1 MRPLTLLLR
10 TLFGLAFSVIGLNGA
25 LMSCDMAFMPQPE
38 DLPAPAVAFFQ
49 AMSDTRYMLPLI
61 GSTQLAAGL
70 MLLSGLWAP
79 LGLALLAPVVVNIV
93 LYHHFVDP
101 NGLGVAYA
109 VLALELFL
117 AWAYGP
123 AFRGVLDPRAG
134 LRWGKGGAGVK

>member
-1 MRPLTLLLR
+1 MRMLTLLLR
-10 TLFGLAFSVIGLNGA
+10 TLFGLAFTVIGLNGV
-25 LMSCDMAFMPQPE
+25 LMACDMAFMPQPA
-38 DLPAPAVAFFQ
+38 DLPAPAAAFMQ

-61 GSTQLAAGL
+61 GGTQLAAGL
-70 MLLSGLWAP
+70 MLLTGLWAP
-79 LGLALLAPVVVNIV
+79 LGLTLLAPVVVNIV

-101 NGLGVAYA
+101 NALGVAYA

-134 LRWGKGGAGVK
+134 VRWGRG